1 MTGTN
6 MMTTK
11 SWFLFFFWSIYI
23 LAGFIND
30 HRNIL
35 SFWQSKHR
43 KNAIFFLFIKI
54 SLYQSLNK
62 CLPTTSK
69 SEIREKI
76 KKKNRIK
83 AFFFSI
89 NMATYTHR
97 TLKKMCLC
105 VLFFVSKAL
114 SIFNVFVLFDLDI
127 KWY

>member
-1 MTGTN
+1 

-54 SLYQSLNK
+54 SLSLYQSLNK

-83 AFFFSI
+83 AFFFLLI
-89 NMATYTHR
+89 WQHIHTGHWRKCVCVYYFLLVR
-97 TLKKMCLC
+97 RCLF
-105 VLFFVSKAL
+105 LMFL
-114 SIFNVFVLFDLDI
+114 SCLI
-127 KWY
+127 WT